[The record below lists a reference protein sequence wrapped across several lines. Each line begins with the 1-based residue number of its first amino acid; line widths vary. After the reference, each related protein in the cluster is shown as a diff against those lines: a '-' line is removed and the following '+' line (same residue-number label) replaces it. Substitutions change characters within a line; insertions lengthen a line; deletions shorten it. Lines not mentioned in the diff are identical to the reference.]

1 MSVLAVENIVAA
13 LGALA
18 AGALGWRLV
27 VGRRAATLSMAGGD
41 SVHAVPPSATVLS
54 RMFETLDLVP
64 AAILVL
70 DAGGR
75 ILHAGPG
82 AWELFGD
89 SLGAIMR
96 HPAALSAVLG
106 LCDGDRAE
114 MDMMLDVPIRRA
126 VRGQFRRISIGP
138 GQSVVLAT
146 LQDGSER
153 DALERMRTDFV
164 AYASHE
170 LRTPLAAL
178 TGFIETLRGPA
189 ADDPPAQQRFLE
201 VMAGQAARMQRLLD
215 RLLMLSR
222 VQMIEHRKPRGT
234 VSPATIV
241 ARVRDEAAPLLEA
254 GPASLEIDLAPGLPD
269 FAGDADQVVQVLLN
283 LVENAIKYGSAERDR
298 GVTIGLRVRQ
308 MVPAALMGVMGAGKV
323 HGVGSGEGS
332 VRQGV
337 AFTVADNGPG
347 IEARHLPRLTE
358 RFYRV
363 EGSSTRRTGTGL
375 GLAIVK
381 HIIDRHDGRL
391 TVESRVGHGTAFT
404 VWFPFGD
411 GVSLKRHETVID
423 TSCPQPADPG

>member
-1 MSVLAVENIVAA
+1 MSAIVAENIVAA
-13 LGALA
+13 LGVIA
-18 AGALGWRLV
+18 AGAMGWRMIA
-27 VGRRAATLSMAGGD
+27 GRRAATMSVAGGD
-41 SVHAVPPSATVLS
+41 SVHAAPPSANALS
-54 RMFETLDLVP
+54 RMIETLDLVP
-64 AAILVL
+64 AAVLVL

-106 LCDGDRAE
+106 LGDGDRAE
-114 MDMMLDVPIRRA
+114 VDMMLDVPIRRA
-126 VRGQFRRISIGP
+126 VRGQFRRISIAP
-138 GQSVVLAT
+138 GQPVVLAT

-201 VMAGQAARMQRLLD
+201 VMAGQAGRMQRLLD

-222 VQMIEHRKPRGT
+222 VQMSEHRKPRGT
-234 VSPATIV
+234 VSPAAIV
-241 ARVRDEAAPLLEA
+241 ARVRDEALPLLEG
-254 GPASLEIDLAPGLPD
+254 GPASLNVDLPAGLPD

-283 LVENAIKYGSAERDR
+283 LIENAIKYGSDEHNRA
-298 GVTIGLRVRQ
+298 VTIGLRVRQ
-308 MVPAALMGVMGAGKV
+308 AVPAALMGVVGAGKI
-323 HGVGSGEGS
+323 HGPEMGGG
-332 VRQGV
+332 VRQGI
-337 AFTVADNGPG
+337 AFTVTDNGPG

-363 EGSSTRRTGTGL
+363 EGSSARRTGTGL

-391 TVESRVGHGTAFT
+391 TVDSRVGKGTSFT

>member
-1 MSVLAVENIVAA
+1 MSAIAVENIVAA
-13 LGALA
+13 LGVMGA
-18 AGALGWRLV
+18 AALGWRMV
-27 VGRRAATLSMAGGD
+27 ASRRAATMSVAGRD
-41 SVHAVPPSATVLS
+41 SVHAAPPSADALS
-54 RMFETLDLVP
+54 RMIDVLDLVP
-64 AAILVL
+64 TAVLVL

-96 HPAALSAVLG
+96 HPAPLSAVLG
-106 LCDGDRAE
+106 LRDGDRAE
-114 MDMMLDVPIRRA
+114 VDMMLDVPIRRA
-126 VRGQFRRISIGP
+126 VRGQFRRVSIGP

-189 ADDPPAQQRFLE
+189 ADDPLAQQRFLG

-234 VSPATIV
+234 VSPAAIV
-241 ARVRDEAAPLLEA
+241 ARVRDETAPLLEG
-254 GPASLEIDLAPGLPD
+254 GPASLKIDLAAGLPD

-283 LVENAIKYGSAERDR
+283 LIENAIKYGSGEHDR
-298 GVTIGLRVRQ
+298 AVTIGLRVRQ
-308 MVPAALMGVMGAGKV
+308 TVPAALMGVVGAGKAY
-323 HGVGSGEGS
+323 GPGTGAAA
-332 VRQGV
+332 RQGI
-337 AFTVADNGPG
+337 AFTVTDNGPG

-363 EGSSTRRTGTGL
+363 EGSSPRRTGTGL

-391 TVESRVGHGTAFT
+391 TVESTVGKGTAFT
-404 VWFPFGD
+404 VWFPCGES
-411 GVSLKRHETVID
+411 VSLKRHETVID
-423 TSCPQPADPG
+423 TSCPQPVDPG

>member
-1 MSVLAVENIVAA
+1 MSVVAAENIVAA
-13 LGALA
+13 LGVLG
-18 AGALGWRLV
+18 AGAMGWRMMAS
-27 VGRRAATLSMAGGD
+27 RRAAAMSVAGGD
-41 SVHAVPPSATVLS
+41 SVHAAPPSADALS
-54 RMFETLDLVP
+54 RMIETLDLVP
-64 AAILVL
+64 AAVLVL

-96 HPAALSAVLG
+96 HPAPLSAVLG
-106 LCDGDRAE
+106 LRDGDRAE
-114 MDMMLDVPIRRA
+114 VDMMLDVPIRRA

-189 ADDPPAQQRFLE
+189 ADDPSAQQRFLE
-201 VMAGQAARMQRLLD
+201 VMAGQAGRMQRLLD

-222 VQMIEHRKPRGT
+222 VQMIEHRKPRGM
-234 VSPATIV
+234 VSPAAIV
-241 ARVRDEAAPLLEA
+241 SRVRDEAMPLLEG
-254 GPASLEIDLAPGLPD
+254 GPASLTVDLPAGLPD

-283 LVENAIKYGSAERDR
+283 LIENAIKYGSDERDR
-298 GVTIGLRVRQ
+298 AVTIGLRVRQ
-308 MVPAALMGVMGAGKV
+308 TVPAALMGVVGAGKI
-323 HGVGSGEGS
+323 HGPGMEGG
-332 VRQGV
+332 VRQGI
-337 AFTVADNGPG
+337 AFTVTDNGPG

-363 EGSSTRRTGTGL
+363 EGSSARRTGTGL

-391 TVESRVGHGTAFT
+391 TVESRVGKGTAFT
-404 VWFPFGD
+404 VWFPFGEV
-411 GVSLKRHETVID
+411 VSLKRHETVID